1 MLKMDK
7 FTFIDL
13 DTNQIKKEIKNGY
26 EEIMKTKISAGDPAE
41 DFIDWIVY
49 LVCTS
54 KDYMNFIG
62 KMNLL
67 QYSKGKYLD
76 ALGALIDVSRI
87 TEKEAEIAN
96 IQAERAFLEK
106 VDIGIKDIDT
116 VTTNLLSLIAKNVTN
131 DLFLTDIDVKLNEI
145 TLTGKSK
152 SKLSIAQFEY
162 NIRSSELFDNI
173 YVDSIKLEDETK
185 AYDFV
190 IKFKAKKEAY
200 QGSDKP
206 ANAAKTTGNSKQPAN
221 KGTKGGK

>member
-1 MLKMDK
+1 MDK

-26 EEIMKTKISAGDPAE
+26 EKIMKTKISAGDPAE

-87 TEKEAEIAN
+87 TEKEAECSVEYTFSKIFDERRIIEKGHKVAKDNLYFESTETIILEPGRRTVVGKVKCLVPGLIGNDIEVGEINAIVDDIPYLLSVSN
-96 IQAERAFLEK
+96 ITKTSGGADREEDDSYRNRIRLRPRAFS
-106 VDIGIKDIDT
+106 VVGPH
-116 VTTNLLSLIAKNVTN
+116 
-131 DLFLTDIDVKLNEI
+131 
-145 TLTGKSK
+145 G
-152 SKLSIAQFEY
+152 
-162 NIRSSELFDNI
+162 
-173 YVDSIKLEDETK
+173 
-185 AYDFV
+185 
-190 IKFKAKKEAY
+190 AY
-200 QGSDKP
+200 QYY
-206 ANAAKTTGNSKQPAN
+206 T
-221 KGTKGGK
+221 